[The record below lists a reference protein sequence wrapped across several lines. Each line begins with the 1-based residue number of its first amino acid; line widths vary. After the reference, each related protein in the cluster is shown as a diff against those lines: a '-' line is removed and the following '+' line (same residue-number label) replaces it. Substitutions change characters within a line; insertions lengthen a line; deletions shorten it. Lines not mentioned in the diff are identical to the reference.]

1 LRGVSV
7 LEEHPV
13 RTLVALGVA
22 SFAVRFAVAL
32 DVRGPLYFH
41 DEYLYTALARAI
53 GHGSLLVRAEHVS
66 WGTTISYF
74 GPLVTAPIWRLHNV
88 DISYRLAQ
96 ATGTLAFASSGPAAY
111 ALARRVNVSVMGGL
125 FVATITLLV
134 PSGVFTA
141 TLLSEPYA
149 YPAFLLGMVLAVP
162 AVATPSFRRSAV
174 VVAVALALCLIAGLQ
189 FWFFGPA
196 CVLAAIAASPTLLS
210 AGRRAAVGVM
220 CAAAA
225 LVLLWASGHWVIVQ
239 SFEGNV
245 RSLHYSVGTLAAWL
259 GATALVVSVGS
270 GWVTIPGAV
279 LGFARLRRASIQ
291 GKAFAF
297 LSIVLVVG
305 FLAEATVYGANSAL
319 LYERFAFYCTP
330 LVAIAC
336 AAWLEAPVARYR
348 RPVYVGTA
356 YGAAAMALLL
366 PLTGTLDGT
375 TSHTPVLAGL
385 KNLAPF
391 HQGSGQIVWVPI
403 LALLSI
409 GVALSGPAAR
419 RSIVVV
425 ALAVCAVT
433 SLGASRSII
442 NRASTPPTPHL
453 PVRSGAAFLTTPAG
467 DGFFMERTLFWNP
480 SITRVLVL
488 GAGGAPDDFGST
500 VVTLTTDGLVNAE
513 GAGVAGPFVVGPTT
527 KIWASTS
534 VKGADG
540 LDVVSGIP
548 RAVIVGYVRRR
559 GYLTSFATIVVA
571 GGRQSRRQLTL
582 RVWSTNGRKTLAL
595 ACNGSTNRIVVGPRP
610 TVVRISAPARTTT
623 SCALRIV
630 RGPVSVVGSST
641 VSVRARLSF
650 VG

>member
-1 LRGVSV
+1 
-7 LEEHPV
+7 V

-32 DVRGPLYFH
+32 DVRGPLYFR

-53 GHGSLLVRAEHVS
+53 GHGSLLVRAEHISRGV
-66 WGTTISYF
+66 TISYF
-74 GPLVTAPIWRLHNV
+74 APLVTAPIWRLHNV

-111 ALARRVNVSVMGGL
+111 TLARRVNIGAMGGL
-125 FVATITLLV
+125 FVAAITLLV
-134 PSGVFTA
+134 PSGIFTA

-149 YPAFLLGMVLAVP
+149 YTAFLLGMVLAVP
-162 AVATPSFRRSAV
+162 AVATPSFRRSV
-174 VVAVALALCLIAGLQ
+174 VMFTVAVALCLIAGLQ
-189 FWFFGPA
+189 FAFFGPA
-196 CVLAAIAASPTLLS
+196 CVLATIAASPTRL
-210 AGRRAAVGVM
+210 AAVRRTAFGVT
-220 CAAAA
+220 CGGAA
-225 LVLLWASGHWVIVQ
+225 LVLLWGSGHWEIVQ
-239 SFEGNV
+239 SLEGTV
-245 RSLHYSVGTLAAWL
+245 RSFHYSVGTLAEWF
-259 GATALVVSVGS
+259 GATALIVGVGS

-279 LGFARLRRASIQ
+279 LGFARLRRAGSR
-291 GKAFAF
+291 GKAFTL
-297 LSIVLVVG
+297 LSVVLVVG
-305 FLAEATVYGANSAL
+305 FLAEGAVYGANSAL

-336 AAWLEAPVARYR
+336 AAWLEQPLATSRGPL
-348 RPVYVGTA
+348 YVGAA
-356 YGAAAMALLL
+356 YGAAAAALLL

-391 HQGSGQIVWVPI
+391 HQGSGQIVWVPV

-453 PVRSGAAFLTTPAG
+453 SVRSGAAFLTTSAG
-467 DGFFMERTLFWNP
+467 DGLFMERTLFWNP

-488 GAGGAPDDFGST
+488 GPGGAPDGFGST
-500 VVTLTTDGLVNAE
+500 VVRLTTDGLIDAD
-513 GAGVAGPFVVGPTT
+513 GAGVDGPFVVGPTT

-534 VKGADG
+534 VKGPDG
-540 LDVVSGIP
+540 LDVVTGIP
-548 RAVIVGYVRRR
+548 KAVIVGYVRRR

-571 GGRQSRRQLTL
+571 GARQSRRQLTL
-582 RVWSTNGRKTLAL
+582 RMSSTNGQKTLAL
-595 ACNGSTNRIVVGPRP
+595 TCNGSTNRIVVGPRP
-610 TVVRISAPARTTT
+610 TVARISAPARNTT
-623 SCALRIV
+623 SCELRIV
-630 RGPVSVVGSST
+630 RGPVSVIGSST